1 MPKIFLSYRREDGI
15 SQTGRIYD
23 RLIARYGD
31 EDVFMDLGKI
41 SIGAEFVH
49 TLDEKLNS
57 CEIFIAVIGAHWLIS
72 RKQRKRME
80 DPDDFVRREVATALK
95 RGVRIIPV
103 LLDTALMPRPAD
115 LPADIAELAN
125 RSALRIREDRF
136 DPDMDGLIL
145 ELEEPDRPPEDTLL
159 DRWDRLR
166 YEVHQRRKALW
177 TGFAVVAMAAL
188 AGWANVFDLLTLD
201 TRMETLSMWLGDLIE
216 KPKPSDAV
224 VIVGI
229 DAATEKKIGREFDR
243 SWRAEHAVLVERL
256 AQAKAKAVAFDMY
269 FEEPSAQDDRFAT
282 AIARARA
289 PRSQELGMPVYIGAR
304 SFAGDVPKLV
314 PALREKVSGVGLLCV
329 VERLSYAS
337 SAPLFAGR
345 RERQSDGGA
354 WRDKR
359 LGLGVLAALG
369 GSPSTAPST
378 SERELLVPVGD
389 RVRQIFI
396 AESRELTVHHAG
408 CPALRQGDEL
418 ASTLIRLSDL
428 NAWRSATHRIAY
440 EDIVRAPPG
449 AELDKRLEALKG
461 KIILVGVTGTA
472 VAPELLSVVHGLRVE
487 QRFGVELHAEVVHNL
502 IGPMQIH
509 PLHWGGQL
517 FLTAAS
523 VAVAT
528 VVWLFAAGMHRY
540 WRWTVLALA
549 VLVYLGLAAYLCAKH
564 YVLLNCVYHLAAFAI
579 GYWLLSR
586 ISQQRTSQ

>member
-1 MPKIFLSYRREDGI
+1 
-15 SQTGRIYD
+15 
-23 RLIARYGD
+23 
-31 EDVFMDLGKI
+31 
-41 SIGAEFVH
+41 
-49 TLDEKLNS
+49 
-57 CEIFIAVIGAHWLIS
+57 
-72 RKQRKRME
+72 
-80 DPDDFVRREVATALK
+80 
-95 RGVRIIPV
+95 
-103 LLDTALMPRPAD
+103 
-115 LPADIAELAN
+115 
-125 RSALRIREDRF
+125 
-136 DPDMDGLIL
+136 
-145 ELEEPDRPPEDTLL
+145 
-159 DRWDRLR
+159 
-166 YEVHQRRKALW
+166 
-177 TGFAVVAMAAL
+177 
-188 AGWANVFDLLTLD
+188 
-201 TRMETLSMWLGDLIE
+201 
-216 KPKPSDAV
+216 
-224 VIVGI
+224 
-229 DAATEKKIGREFDR
+229 
-243 SWRAEHAVLVERL
+243 
-256 AQAKAKAVAFDMY
+256 
-269 FEEPSAQDDRFAT
+269 
-282 AIARARA
+282 
-289 PRSQELGMPVYIGAR
+289 
-304 SFAGDVPKLV
+304 
-314 PALREKVSGVGLLCV
+314 
-329 VERLSYAS
+329 
-337 SAPLFAGR
+337 
-345 RERQSDGGA
+345 
-354 WRDKR
+354 
-359 LGLGVLAALG
+359 
-369 GSPSTAPST
+369 
-378 SERELLVPVGD
+378 VGD

-428 NAWRSATHRIAY
+428 NAWRSPSHRIAY
-440 EDIVRAPPG
+440 QDIVSAPPG

>member
-1 MPKIFLSYRREDGI
+1 MPKIFVSYRREDGI

-23 RLIARYGD
+23 RLVARYGD
-31 EDVFMDLGKI
+31 QDVFMDLGKI
-41 SIGAEFVH
+41 SVGADFVH

-103 LLDTALMPRPAD
+103 LLDTTLMPQPAD
-115 LPADIAELAN
+115 LPGDIVELAN
-125 RSALRIREDRF
+125 RNALRIREDRF
-136 DPDMDGLIL
+136 DSDMDGLIL
-145 ELEEPDRPPEDTLL
+145 ELEEPDRAPEDTLL

-166 YEVHQRRKALW
+166 YEVHQRRKALA
-177 TGFAVVAMAAL
+177 TAVAVIAVAAL
-188 AGWANVFDLLTLD
+188 AGWANVFDLFTLD

-216 KPKPSDAV
+216 KPKPNDAI

-229 DAATEKKIGREFDR
+229 DEATERKIGRKFDR

-256 AQAKAKAVAFDMY
+256 AEAKAKAVAFDMY
-269 FEEPSAQDDRFAT
+269 FEEPSAGDDRFAA
-282 AIARARA
+282 AIAQARA
-289 PRSQELGMPVYIGAR
+289 PPPPEPGMPVYVGAR
-304 SFAGDVPKLV
+304 SFDGDIPMIIQD
-314 PALREKVSGVGLLCV
+314 LRDKVSGVGLLCV

-337 SAPLFAGR
+337 SAPLFAGK
-345 RERQSDGGA
+345 RQLEPGG
-354 WRDKR
+354 WKDKR

-369 GSPSTAPST
+369 SSPSTAPSLA
-378 SERELLVPVGD
+378 ERELLVPIGD
-389 RVRQIFI
+389 RVRQIFVT
-396 AESRELTVHHAG
+396 ESRELAVHHAG

-428 NAWRSATHRIAY
+428 SAWRSPAHRIPY
-440 EDIVRAPPG
+440 EDIVSAPPG
-449 AELDKRLEALKG
+449 AELTKRLEALKN
-461 KIILVGVTGTA
+461 KIILVGITGAA
-472 VAPELLSVVHGLRVE
+472 VAPELLSVVHGLRSE
-487 QRFGVELHAEVVHNL
+487 QRFGVELHADVVNNL

-517 FLTAAS
+517 LLTAAS
-523 VAVAT
+523 VAVAA

-540 WRWTVLALA
+540 WRWTALALA
-549 VLVYLGLAAYLCAKH
+549 VLIYLALTAYLCSKH

-586 ISQQRTSQ
+586 ISQRRRST